1 MANRMMASFSQVKQR
16 KTDSA
21 SGILSSH
28 LKKKHRFAQFQKTAM
43 NSFQF
48 GISSMLKMSLIS
60 KNCLSMA
67 FWG

>member
-1 MANRMMASFSQVKQR
+1 MVNKMMASFSQVKQR

-28 LKKKHRFAQFQKTAM
+28 LKKKHRFALFPKTGM
-43 NSFQF
+43 SSSPY
-48 GISSMLKMSLIS
+48 GISSMLKMSHIS